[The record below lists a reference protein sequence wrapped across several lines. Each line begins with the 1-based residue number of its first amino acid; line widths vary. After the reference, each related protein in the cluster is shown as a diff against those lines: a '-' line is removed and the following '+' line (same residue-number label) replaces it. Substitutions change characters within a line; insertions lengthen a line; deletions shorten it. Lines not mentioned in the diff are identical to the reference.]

1 MASTRIGLISLPN
14 PSFIAESWNF
24 TKNKLYYNLKLK
36 TEIADSVTVFFIPI
50 YCKDLKLF

>member
-14 PSFIAESWNF
+14 PSFIVESWNF

-50 YCKDLKLF
+50 YCKELKLC